1 MILRELYSK
10 VELDLIIP
18 KFFKLK
24 SISTLYLILKY
35 FIPILNIG
43 ITKKIQRILGILMDF
58 SIFTKLYANFFI
70 LSVSKILGRRKVE
83 LSGKIRQSLDS
94 IGGLVPFILQEV
106 KDTSLQSNF
115 SNVTMKALKII
126 SILRMELS
134 FMMKIIITMEH
145 NDL

>member
-1 MILRELYSK
+1 M
-10 VELDLIIP
+10 
-18 KFFKLK
+18 K

-43 ITKKIQRILGILMDF
+43 ITKNIQRILGIFIDF
-58 SIFTKLYANFFI
+58 SIFTKLYVNFFI